1 MWEGGLRRGGVVV
14 INVRMKVYLDNNIL
28 IDIEMGRY
36 PLHAFESLPDMEYCF
51 SDAHMNEL
59 LEAKAI
65 AKVSQEG
72 RLKLI
77 DSLCGDSYIVTGVLN
92 PPEFLTKDP
101 KEAYVL
107 ADSPLRGFINSKA
120 SELDCVLEKIRQDLG
135 FDSRFFNNENPEDV
149 LRILDIRMS
158 EKLGLGLLPYLTA
171 SEAPGGR
178 PLFYTLLNIIDAAN
192 YWGDVKTKHSAIA
205 RLNDASHAYFAQICD
220 ILVTNDRRMREKIK
234 AIYSFLRIGTRV
246 MSVDAFFNH
255 YGESKTKTSD
265 I

>member
-1 MWEGGLRRGGVVV
+1 MVVG
-14 INVRMKVYLDNNIL
+14 MKAYLDNNII
-28 IDIEMGRY
+28 IDIETGRY
-36 PLHAFESLPDMEYCF
+36 PLSAFRRFQDVEYYY

-65 AKVSQEG
+65 TKVSQEG

-77 DSLCGDSYIVTGVLN
+77 ESLCGHSYIVTGIMN

-101 KEAYVL
+101 KEAYLL
-107 ADSPLRGFINSKA
+107 ADSPLREFINRKA
-120 SELDCVLEKIRQDLG
+120 SEIDCVLEKIRQDLE
-135 FDSRFFNNENPEDV
+135 FDSRFFNNEKPEDV
-149 LRILDIRMS
+149 LRILDVRMS
-158 EKLGLGLLPYLTA
+158 EKLGLGLLPYLSA

-220 ILVTNDRRMREKIK
+220 ILVTSDRRMREKIK
-234 AIYSFLRIGTRV
+234 AIYSFLKIGTRV
-246 MSVDAFFNH
+246 MSVDAFFDH
-255 YGESKTKTSD
+255 YADSKNKTSD